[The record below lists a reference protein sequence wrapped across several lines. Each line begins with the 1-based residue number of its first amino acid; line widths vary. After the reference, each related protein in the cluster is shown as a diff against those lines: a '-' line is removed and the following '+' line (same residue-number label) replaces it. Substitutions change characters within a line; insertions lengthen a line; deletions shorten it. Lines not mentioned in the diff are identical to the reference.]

1 MLWHVYVNEIKE
13 QEIWKGGTMIVTTI
27 GVDFPE
33 ELIFDPR
40 KDFDEVKIM
49 EEAFRLTEK
58 SLEKILQDNSTILP
72 TITMGG
78 LPSKITISECRE
90 RIVNYYLAFFFSYP
104 TM

>member
-78 LPSKITISECRE
+78 STLPRLQFRSAVKG
-90 RIVNYYLAFFFSYP
+90 
-104 TM
+104 

>member
-1 MLWHVYVNEIKE
+1 
-13 QEIWKGGTMIVTTI
+13 MIVTTI

-78 LPSKITISECRE
+78 GHASKITISECRE
-90 RIVNYYLAFFFSYP
+90 RIVNYYLSFFFSYP